1 MTRYITTGI
10 ILAGVAATLVF
21 GQLFIKNSC
30 DSVIAAIDRASAAI
44 EGSDYENAK
53 ENIGKAIRQLEKN
66 EKLHFALSD
75 HEAYDELSANLK
87 VSKYFAAHSENSLAG
102 AYMTL
107 ARDTAEKLKDSQS
120 FGIGNIL

>member
-1 MTRYITTGI
+1 M
-10 ILAGVAATLVF
+10 AGVAATLVF
-21 GQLFIKNSC
+21 GQFFIKNSC
-30 DSVIAAIDRASAAI
+30 DSIIAAIDRASAAI

-87 VSKYFAAHSENSLAG
+87 VSKYFAAHSEKSLAG

>member
-1 MTRYITTGI
+1 MTRYITTAV
-10 ILAGVAATLVF
+10 ILASVAATLVF
-21 GQLFIKNSC
+21 GRIFIDNSC
-30 DSVIAAIDRASAAI
+30 NSVIETIDKAAAEI
-44 EGSDYENAK
+44 EGSDFENAK
-53 ENIGKAIRQLEKN
+53 GSIEKALGQLEKN

-75 HEAYDELSANLK
+75 HEAYDELFANLK
-87 VSKYFAAHSENSLAG
+87 VSGYFAAHSEKSLAG

>member
-1 MTRYITTGI
+1 MTRYITTGL

-21 GQLFIKNSC
+21 GQFFIKNSC
-30 DSVIAAIDRASAAI
+30 DSVIAAIDSASAAI

-87 VSKYFAAHSENSLAG
+87 VSKYFAAHSEKSLAG

>member
-1 MTRYITTGI
+1 MTRYVTTAV
-10 ILAGVAATLVF
+10 ILASVAATLVF
-21 GQLFIKNSC
+21 GRIFIDNSC
-30 DSVIAAIDRASAAI
+30 NSVIEAIDKAAAEI
-44 EGSDYENAK
+44 EGSDFENAK
-53 ENIGKAIRQLEKN
+53 GSIEKALGQIEKS

-75 HEAYDELSANLK
+75 HEAYDELFANLK
-87 VSKYFAAHSENSLAG
+87 VSGYFAAHNEKSLAG